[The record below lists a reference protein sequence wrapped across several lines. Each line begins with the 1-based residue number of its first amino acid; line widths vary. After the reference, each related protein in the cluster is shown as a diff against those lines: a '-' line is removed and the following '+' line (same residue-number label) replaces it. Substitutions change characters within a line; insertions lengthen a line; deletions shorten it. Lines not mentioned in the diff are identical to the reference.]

1 MEAIFQIDDAFQ
13 AEPAVYVVVSSA
25 TGQHS
30 ALKFYP
36 AVPSA
41 SFHNYPFRY
50 LIQGVMTSA

>member
-13 AEPAVYVVVSSA
+13 AESAVYVVVSS
-25 TGQHS
+25 TSGQHS

-36 AVPSA
+36 VVPSA

-50 LIQGVMTSA
+50 LIQGCL